1 VKVRFAAAVLFVA
14 ACGDTATI
22 AAPDAAGSLRFVQ
35 RPSTV
40 LAPLHFGLGEAKPL
54 RLTVAW
60 MDGTSTSVGVSSR
73 NSRLTLTPAGISC
86 P

>member
-1 VKVRFAAAVLFVA
+1 M
-14 ACGDTATI
+14 GATVTLESS
-22 AAPDAAGSLRFVQ
+22 AGLQRRWVQ
-35 RPSTV
+35 ANSSYLGNV

-60 MDGTSTSVGVSSR
+60 LDGTSTSVGVSSR
-73 NSRLTLTPAGISC
+73 NNRLTLTPAGISC

>member
-1 VKVRFAAAVLFVA
+1 MARFAAAVLFVA

-22 AAPDAAGSLRFVQ
+22 AAPDAANPLRFVH
-35 RPSTV
+35 RPSPV